1 MRCNCPYVI
10 CKLHGDCA
18 ACIAHNVQTNCL
30 AHCMEEIAMQKGAS
44 LPIGLPDRVYLE
56 RDEEAMSQRSAMLI
70 AQTARQRPDALF
82 SLAAGNTAIRTYQI
96 LRAMAE
102 KGEADFSKAHFV
114 ALDEWLDLQDETEN
128 CNAFMMKHFYG
139 PLRIRESQITRFDIH
154 LPDIQEACRRV
165 DQAIQNHGGI
175 DLMLLGL
182 GMNGHLGLNE
192 PGGDFDRYA
201 CVVDLDETTARVG
214 QKYFSGSIRLS
225 RGITLGVRH
234 MFESRCVIL
243 QVSGEHKA
251 EILEKMVLTPPTEK
265 LPATV
270 LKILPHGVLVT
281 DRAAAGRVIPI
292 LEKSGRAWIDGRK
305 TGGSA
310 G

>member
-30 AHCMEEIAMQKGAS
+30 AHCMEENAMAKGAS
-44 LPIGLPDRVYLE
+44 LPLSLPGRVYLE
-56 RDEEAMSQRSAMLI
+56 QDEAAMSQRSAMLI
-70 AQTARQRPDALF
+70 AQTVRQRPDALL
-82 SLAAGNTAIRTYQI
+82 SLAAGNTAVRTYQ
-96 LRAMAE
+96 LLKAMAE
-102 KGEADFSKAHFV
+102 NGEVGFSKAHFV

-128 CNAFMMKHFYG
+128 CNAFMTKHFYG
-139 PLRIRESQITRFDIH
+139 PLRIRENQITRFDIH
-154 LPDIQEACRRV
+154 GPDLEEACRRV
-165 DQAIQNHGGI
+165 DQAIASHGGI
-175 DLMLLGL
+175 DLMLLGM

-192 PGGDFDRYA
+192 PGGDFNRYA
-201 CVVDLDETTARVG
+201 CVVNLDETTARVG
-214 QKYFSGSIRLS
+214 QKYFSGSVSLT
-225 RGITLGVRH
+225 RGVTLGVRH

-243 QVSGEHKA
+243 QVSGKHKA

-281 DRAAAGRVIPI
+281 ERSAAVRVIPI
-292 LEKSGRAWIDGRK
+292 LEKSEKTWIDGRK
-305 TGGSA
+305 GGGSA
-310 G
+310 E